1 MGLSLLLDF
10 DVLDGWD
17 HELSQRRWNRFA
29 GFKTT
34 PASQHY
40 TEENTLEQGDEN
52 TLKLLLAAGVL
63 QQIICTTK
71 ISLATELLDTFLSD
85 IKYNGGKEVVLR

>member
-10 DVLDGWD
+10 DVLDGRD
-17 HELSQRRWNRFA
+17 HELSQRRWNGFA

-52 TLKLLLAAGVL
+52 TLS
-63 QQIICTTK
+63 C
-71 ISLATELLDTFLSD
+71 
-85 IKYNGGKEVVLR
+85 Y

>member
-1 MGLSLLLDF
+1 MPIKMREGRSSIVLLQRRTYAWMGLSLLLDY

-34 PASQHY
+34 PASQHH

-52 TLKLLLAAGVL
+52 TLS
-63 QQIICTTK
+63 C
-71 ISLATELLDTFLSD
+71 
-85 IKYNGGKEVVLR
+85 Y